1 MKAGHCPLT
10 WTTDQGETEN
20 PMKISR
26 WLVFALAT
34 PLLWGVWGA
43 LTEYPEKWISPPFP
57 ATLGYVVWSLTM
69 VPVGLF
75 VLWRNSWK
83 TDFRLAS
90 ILYGSAV
97 GFSGAVGQL
106 ILFWVLTRGPAYII
120 FPIICLSPAV
130 TIILSATLLRERARP
145 VATLGILLS
154 MPAIL
159 LLALQE
165 PDSSPVHGHLW
176 LILAILI
183 FLLWGLQ
190 AYFMKSSANCIS
202 PENLFFYMTVTGLV
216 LSPIALFMT
225 DFSAP
230 INWGIKGAPLAA
242 LIQSLNAWGCLLFVL
257 AVRFGKAI
265 IVVPMVNG
273 LFPVVTIVLSLLLY
287 HTLPTRLNFFGIL
300 LALVAILLM
309 AFDEVRNEAPSES
322 PDLQKPEVARR

>member
-1 MKAGHCPLT
+1 
-10 WTTDQGETEN
+10 
-20 PMKISR
+20 
-26 WLVFALAT
+26 V
-34 PLLWGVWGA
+34 LWGIWGA

-69 VPVGLF
+69 IPVSLF
-75 VLWRNSWK
+75 VLSRNKWK
-83 TDFRLAS
+83 IDIAPRS

-97 GFSGAVGQL
+97 GFSGASGQL

-130 TIILSATLLRERARP
+130 TILLSVTLLRERARGI
-145 VATLGILLS
+145 AALGILLS
-154 MPAIL
+154 LPAIF

-176 LILAILI
+176 LVLAILI
-183 FLLWGLQ
+183 FLLWGAQ
-190 AYFMKSSANCIS
+190 AYFMKSSADSIS
-202 PENLFFYMTVTGLV
+202 SEDLFFYMTLTGLL
-216 LSPIALFMT
+216 LSPIAIWMT

-230 INWGIKGAPLAA
+230 INWGLKGAPLTA

-273 LFPVVTIVLSLLLY
+273 LFPVVTITLSLLLY
-287 HTLPTRLNFFGIL
+287 HTLPTRLNLLGIL

-309 AFDEVRNEAPSES
+309 AFDEVHDEEPLGSAH
-322 PDLQKPEVARR
+322 LKGPETKAEMT